1 MSTLAD
7 TGTLLGSTACWTAS
21 VRALETRREDR
32 LLNDPWAETLAG
44 EIGAGWMAQRTPD
57 SVTPI
62 ILRTRY
68 FDDFLG
74 RIVREEGIRQI
85 VLLGAGLD
93 TRAYR
98 LDWPAQTTVFELE
111 QRQVLERKQA
121 MLDQAGARPACERRA
136 IGADLTRPWREALL
150 NAGFDPSRPSGWLL
164 EGFLFYLAN
173 EHISHLIDGATEL
186 ATAGSWLGFDIINS
200 SMLASPLTR
209 VWVQMQ
215 ATMGALW
222 IGTMDDPETFL
233 AARGW
238 SAALTQAGEPD
249 AHHGRWTLPVIP
261 VRLPNMPHNW
271 FVTAR
276 KR

>member
-1 MSTLAD
+1 
-7 TGTLLGSTACWTAS
+7 
-21 VRALETRREDR
+21 
-32 LLNDPWAETLAG
+32 
-44 EIGAGWMAQRTPD
+44 
-57 SVTPI
+57 
-62 ILRTRY
+62 
-68 FDDFLG
+68 
-74 RIVREEGIRQI
+74 
-85 VLLGAGLD
+85 
-93 TRAYR
+93 
-98 LDWPAQTTVFELE
+98 
-111 QRQVLERKQA
+111 
-121 MLDQAGARPACERRA
+121 
-136 IGADLTRPWREALL
+136 
-150 NAGFDPSRPSGWLL
+150 
-164 EGFLFYLAN
+164 
-173 EHISHLIDGATEL
+173 
-186 ATAGSWLGFDIINS
+186 
-200 SMLASPLTR
+200 MLASPLTR